1 MAKKEKNRKNKQGKN
16 GFIDLLPW
24 ALVGAVLG
32 TSIGLSGMD
41 SLGILLLYLGWAIAM
56 AFVVDKL
63 QTALHEGGHL
73 IFGLLTGYRF
83 VSYRVGS
90 WMVQRENGKLRW
102 HRYKLPGTAG
112 QCLMA
117 PPEMKNGTM
126 PYKLYNLGGVIANLL
141 TALIAAVLVLLCG
154 DMWAVKIFFAEL
166 CVMGLYD
173 AWNNGVPKRTGG
185 VDNDGANVQYLSN
198 DPVALRIFWVDLSI
212 AAKQAEGVNLL
223 QMPKEWFVMPTEG
236 LDNARIASQAVNC
249 IKRMMGEGRDWEAIW
264 AIDAL
269 RAQQTALTSAER
281 QMLLEDRIRCGLF
294 VGEETASLWKLW
306 NSEEMQEYRRQGKD
320 SIDVLSM
327 EYVMAVLVEKNP
339 AKAEAFRAK
348 FEQKAKTYPYAQAVV
363 GCRKQMQWAWKKSV
377 GQA

>member
-1 MAKKEKNRKNKQGKN
+1 M
-16 GFIDLLPW
+16 LPW

-41 SLGILLLYLGWAIAM
+41 SLGILLLYLGWAIGM
-56 AFVVDKL
+56 VFVAGML

-73 IFGLLTGYRF
+73 IFGRLTGYRF

-117 PPEMKNGTM
+117 PSEMKNGTM
-126 PYKLYNLGGVIANLL
+126 PYKLYNLGGVLANLL
-141 TALIAAVLVLLCG
+141 TALLAAVLALLCRNV
-154 DMWAVKIFFAEL
+154 WVVRIFFEAL
-166 CVMGLYD
+166 CIVGMCQ
-173 AWNNGVPKRTGG
+173 AWDNGIPKRTGG
-185 VDNDGANVQYLSN
+185 VNNDGANVRYLSK

-212 AAKQAEGVNLL
+212 AAKQAEGMTLM

-236 LDNARIASQAVNC
+236 LDNARIVSQAVKC
-249 IKRMMGEGRDWEAIW
+249 IKCMMGEGRCWEAIR
-264 AIDAL
+264 AINAL
-269 RAQQTALTSAER
+269 RAQQTALTPAER
-281 QMLLEDRIRCGLF
+281 QMLLEDRIKCGLF

-306 NSEEMQEYRRQGKD
+306 NSEEMQEYRRQEKD

-327 EYVMAVLVEKNP
+327 EYVMAVLVEKDP
-339 AKAEAFRAK
+339 AKAEAFRTQ
-348 FEQKAKTYPYAQAVV
+348 FEQKAKTYPYAQAVA
-363 GCRKQMQWAWKKSV
+363 GERKMMQWAWKKSK